1 MMKMKKRNKGKKV
14 LTAVSAAVAA
24 GLTPGFIAAS
34 AAGSSIQSPS
44 AGTTAAEVVAIDG
57 QTYRFDELY
66 AMQNPDSAG
75 MDTIELNI
83 KLEPDPDVDL
93 SDVRVNAI
101 LTTKYGG
108 PRGSFRSS
116 RTIHHEVLEGDTIYR
131 GVDRAP
137 SFPGGNDELMKYIN
151 DNIQYPAHAV
161 KNKIQGKVVLELV
174 VKKTGE
180 IGTVKALVSPDQD
193 LEREAVRVC
202 KSLPNF
208 IPARLGGKSVA
219 TRHILPVS
227 FTLPEE

>member
-1 MMKMKKRNKGKKV
+1 MMKKRNKGKKA
-14 LTAVSAAVAA
+14 LTAVGAVVAA

-57 QTYRFDELY
+57 QTYSFDELY
-66 AMQNPDSAG
+66 AMQNPDSAV

-83 KLEPDPDVDL
+83 KLEPSPATLYGAPTVT
-93 SDVRVNAI
+93 AYG
-101 LTTKYGG
+101 TTKYGA
-108 PRGSFRSS
+108 PLRRGYAITSPY
-116 RTIHHEVLEGDTIYR
+116 EVLEGDTIYR
-131 GVDRAP
+131 SVDRAP
-137 SFPGGNDELMKYIN
+137 SFPGGDDALMKYIN
-151 DNIQYPAHAV
+151 NKIQYPAHAV

-208 IPARLGGKSVA
+208 IPARLGGKA
-219 TRHILPVS
+219 VS
-227 FTLPEE
+227 AWHTITVTFTLPEE